1 MRSGN
6 SALAAGDDAA
16 LKTAYEQV
24 RAGLDVLGLDPFA
37 QPWASQTTG
46 SDPTR
51 TALDVLVRAR
61 LEDRATARA
70 ARDFATADAV
80 RDSLEDAGIV
90 IEDTPTGA
98 RWVLEG
104 EH

>member
-1 MRSGN
+1 
-6 SALAAGDDAA
+6 
-16 LKTAYEQV
+16 
-24 RAGLDVLGLDPFA
+24 
-37 QPWASQTTG
+37 
-46 SDPTR
+46 
-51 TALDVLVRAR
+51 VLVRAR
-61 LEDRATARA
+61 LDDRATARA

-80 RDSLEDAGIV
+80 RDSLKDAGIV